1 MRIDKV
7 SRETMLRAAHR
18 LTARQHK
25 RGVCLWSW
33 VGSICCVGSTSAHQI
48 CRDYGWNPNERA
60 EKELS
65 YANTSVLTANPAWG
79 KELIDMADKTGEG

>member
-1 MRIDKV
+1 MRIDEV

-25 RGVCLWSW
+25 RGVSLWSW
-33 VGSICCVGSTSAHQI
+33 VGSICCVGCTSAHQI
-48 CRDYGWNPNERA
+48 CRDYGWNPDERA

-65 YANTSVLTANPAWG
+65 YANTTVPADAKG
-79 KELIDMADKTGEG
+79 AP